1 MPLRGKAHLVEPV
14 PNGSLMEASTVPTTM
29 GRWAKVRVA
38 MVGGPLCESRN
49 GKSFG
54 KGGFS
59 IAELAGRNYCL
70 HSCEINGQ
78 LQPNQP
84 EILFFSVEGIENWPG
99 YGLAFIPPIIIPLQL
114 L

>member
-1 MPLRGKAHLVEPV
+1 
-14 PNGSLMEASTVPTTM
+14 MEASTVPTTM